1 MVDGKRKG
9 RTNVIGAYSCEKGLF
24 AAQTYETM
32 INKKAFVDWIKEHLL
47 QHLKAGMT
55 VIMDNAPWHKG
66 DDIQELIESTGARL
80 LKLPPYSPDLNPIE
94 KAWAN
99 LKNAIKKA
107 KKTISD
113 IGENINMQIHNMK
126 K

>member
-1 MVDGKRKG
+1 
-9 RTNVIGAYSCEKGLF
+9 
-24 AAQTYETM
+24 
-32 INKKAFVDWIKEHLL
+32 LL
-47 QHLKAGMT
+47 QHLKTGMM

-66 DDIQELIESTGARL
+66 DDIRELIESTGAKL
-80 LKLPPYSPDLNPIE
+80 LKLPPYSPGLNPIE

-113 IGENINMQIHNMK
+113 IGENINMQIKNMK
-126 K
+126 KV